1 MLRGRGNDR
10 VREVM
15 TGGQVITG
23 LGVITVGRFQPE
35 LRLVVTEAR
44 RDSPHPRRWP
54 RGVVLPLQDG

>member
-1 MLRGRGNDR
+1 
-10 VREVM
+10 M

-35 LRLVVTEAR
+35 LRLVVTEAG